1 MAGRTL
7 PFAVCRTY
15 GPLEAPPQRNFI
27 ITSGEKVRLLI
38 TVYERDG
45 DTTPLNTSGM
55 AAYFSFGDGRGY
67 SRDGTFLSFESGQF
81 YFDMMGVTT
90 RDGRGQIPWRVTLGD
105 SSEASVVAFGV
116 INVMAAYGHR
126 FSSTND
132 IIGCAL
138 TTSDGYY
145 LDTGSGIIV
154 VPCPGDGGGG
164 GVGVAGCGVAGVAG
178 GPGGRWG
185 WRGAA
190 ARARRPWVRR
200 GGAAVEAAGARVW

>member
-81 YFDMMGVTT
+81 YFDMMGFTT

-164 GVGVAGCGVAGVAG
+164 EDPGDGGGEDPGDGDGEVIVGPNTVLWDDGTVLLWEDGQT
-178 GPGGRWG
+178 
-185 WRGAA
+185 
-190 ARARRPWVRR
+190 
-200 GGAAVEAAGARVW
+200 VEYA